1 MCKNIPKRALLVLL
15 CFAYCGCCGYSTRSL
30 LPTYIKTINI
40 AEVKNRT
47 LQPLLAADLND
58 RLVTA
63 FTRDGRLRVS
73 PDPSADLVLTIE
85 ITSYKRSAEVY
96 DASRNVS
103 EWRYELRY
111 EGNCTDQVK
120 NNVLWEGTERALE
133 VIDADVDEEEGITEL
148 LESAA
153 DLIVQNV
160 LVAW

>member
-1 MCKNIPKRALLVLL
+1 MYKNIPKRVLL
-15 CFAYCGCCGYSTRSL
+15 FLIGFTYCGCCGYSTRSL

-47 LQPLLAADLND
+47 LHPLLAEDLND

-73 PDPSADLVLTIE
+73 PDPSADLVLIIE
-85 ITSYKRSAEVY
+85 ITGYKRSAAVY
-96 DASRNVS
+96 DDSHNVS

-111 EGNCTDQVK
+111 SGNCTDQLK
-120 NNVLWEGTERALE
+120 NNVLWEGTQQVFE
-133 VIDADVDEEEGITEL
+133 VIDADVDEEDGIEQL
-148 LESAA
+148 LKSAA
-153 DLIVQNV
+153 DLIVQNI